1 MATAVVEERVTLTIL
16 PLVLQV
22 VVLVE
27 KLAIKPQA
35 LLTQAEAAVVLVGL
49 RRKQAPQVVQ
59 VTHELLIGVNYGT
72 TLCIS

>member
-27 KLAIKPQA
+27 ILSIKPQA

-49 RRKQAPQVVQ
+49 WRKQAPQVVQ

-72 TLCIS
+72 TLRIS

>member
-27 KLAIKPQA
+27 LLAIKPQA

>member
-27 KLAIKPQA
+27 ILSIKPQA

-49 RRKQAPQVVQ
+49 WRKQAPQVVQ